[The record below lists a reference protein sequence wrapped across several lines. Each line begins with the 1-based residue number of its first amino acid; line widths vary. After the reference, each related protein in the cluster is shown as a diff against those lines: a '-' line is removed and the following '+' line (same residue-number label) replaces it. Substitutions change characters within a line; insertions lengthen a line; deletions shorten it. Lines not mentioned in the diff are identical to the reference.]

1 LLFQTLDDKSECVG
15 IYCDGQLIF
24 DLVDFPE
31 SISKT
36 WKYSAY
42 LRDLEHIEYASLY
55 LQGQEIQDVIP
66 EYLKDDWED
75 TSDKIRAFHRS
86 LQISKVNQFENCFFD
101 LVPQRF
107 LVDFCEVKNDIT
119 DYIIKNVDKPQR
131 YDYLLKVCQMLE
143 DISNRRLN
151 INLKRLKSFPSN
163 NILNDISTGSRYIT
177 YNQFGTK
184 TGRLSTVKKS
194 FPILTLK
201 KDYRSI
207 IEPVNDRFLEIDFN
221 GAEARVLLGLLG
233 KQQPEEDVHNFH
245 RDEVFSGSLTREQS
259 KTSFFAWLYGARS
272 INNSKEGDVLKSFY
286 DKENVVNQFWDGTT
300 VTTALGKVIED
311 VNKHHALNYIVQST
325 TAELTLLQALKVDY
339 LLRTR
344 AKKSFISCIIHDS
357 VVIDL
362 SDEDSHLVPM
372 IKTLMSS
379 TKFGMFKINTS
390 MGNSL
395 GNLKS
400 YEE

>member
-1 LLFQTLDDKSECVG
+1 MLFQTLDDKSECVG

-143 DISNRRLN
+143 DISNRSLN
-151 INLKRLKSFPSN
+151 
-163 NILNDISTGSRYIT
+163 
-177 YNQFGTK
+177 
-184 TGRLSTVKKS
+184 
-194 FPILTLK
+194 
-201 KDYRSI
+201 
-207 IEPVNDRFLEIDFN
+207 E
-221 GAEARVLLGLLG
+221 
-233 KQQPEEDVHNFH
+233 
-245 RDEVFSGSLTREQS
+245 
-259 KTSFFAWLYGARS
+259 WL
-272 INNSKEGDVLKSFY
+272 
-286 DKENVVNQFWDGTT
+286 
-300 VTTALGKVIED
+300 
-311 VNKHHALNYIVQST
+311 
-325 TAELTLLQALKVDY
+325 
-339 LLRTR
+339 
-344 AKKSFISCIIHDS
+344 
-357 VVIDL
+357 
-362 SDEDSHLVPM
+362 
-372 IKTLMSS
+372 
-379 TKFGMFKINTS
+379 
-390 MGNSL
+390 
-395 GNLKS
+395 
-400 YEE
+400 

>member
-1 LLFQTLDDKSECVG
+1 MLFQTLDDKSECVG
-15 IYCDGQLIF
+15 IYCDGQLLF
-24 DLVDFPE
+24 DPSNFPQG
-31 SISKT
+31 ISKT
-36 WKYSAY
+36 WKYSSY
-42 LRDLEHIEYASLY
+42 LRDIKNVEYANLY
-55 LQGQEIQDVIP
+55 LQGRDIQEVIP
-66 EYLKDDWED
+66 EYLRDDWED
-75 TSDKIRAFHRS
+75 ASAKIRAFHRS
-86 LQISKVNQFENCFFD
+86 LEVSKVDQFENCFFD

-107 LVDFCEVKNDIT
+107 LIDFCEVKNDIT
-119 DYIIKNVDKPQR
+119 DHIIKNVDRPQR
-131 YDYLLKVCQMLE
+131 YGYLLKVCQMLE
-143 DISNRRLN
+143 DISNRKLN
-151 INLKRLKSFPSN
+151 INHKKLRSFAKN
-163 NILNDISTGSRYIT
+163 NILRDIASGSGFIT
-177 YNQFGTK
+177 YNQFGSK
-184 TGRLSTVKKS
+184 TGRLTTAKKS

-233 KQQPEEDVHNFH
+233 RTQPDGDVHNFH
-245 RDEVFSGSLTREQS
+245 RDEVFSGSLTREES
-259 KTSFFAWLYGARS
+259 KTSFFAWLYGAKS
-272 INNSKEGDVLKSFY
+272 INDSKEGDVLKRFY
-286 DKENVVNQFWDGTT
+286 DKDSVIDQYWNGSTVVTP
-300 VTTALGKVIED
+300 LGKVIEGT
-311 VNKHHALNYIVQST
+311 NRHHALNYIVQST

-362 SDEDSHLVPM
+362 SDEDHHLVGQ

-379 TKFGMFKINTS
+379 TKFGVFNINIS

-395 GNLKS
+395 GNLKR

>member
-1 LLFQTLDDKSECVG
+1 M
-15 IYCDGQLIF
+15 
-24 DLVDFPE
+24 
-31 SISKT
+31 
-36 WKYSAY
+36 
-42 LRDLEHIEYASLY
+42 RDIEDIEYASLY

-151 INLKRLKSFPSN
+151 INLKRLKSFPKN
-163 NILNDISTGSRYIT
+163 NILKDISTGSRYIT

-233 KQQPEEDVHNFH
+233 KEQPNKDVHNFS
-245 RDEVFSGSLTREQS
+245 SG
-259 KTSFFAWLYGARS
+259 
-272 INNSKEGDVLKSFY
+272 
-286 DKENVVNQFWDGTT
+286 
-300 VTTALGKVIED
+300 
-311 VNKHHALNYIVQST
+311 
-325 TAELTLLQALKVDY
+325 
-339 LLRTR
+339 
-344 AKKSFISCIIHDS
+344 
-357 VVIDL
+357 
-362 SDEDSHLVPM
+362 
-372 IKTLMSS
+372 
-379 TKFGMFKINTS
+379 
-390 MGNSL
+390 
-395 GNLKS
+395 
-400 YEE
+400 